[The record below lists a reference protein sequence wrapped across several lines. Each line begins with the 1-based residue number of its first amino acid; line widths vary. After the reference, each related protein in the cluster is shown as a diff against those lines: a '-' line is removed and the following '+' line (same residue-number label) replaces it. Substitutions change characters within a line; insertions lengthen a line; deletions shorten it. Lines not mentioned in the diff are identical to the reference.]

1 MNYAVQV
8 AQIIKAALDGDTDKV
23 KRYAEFIAE
32 MIDDDAAK
40 CAPVARADFEREA
53 RIIRRAY
60 GAESTGRPAALDEMQ
75 ARKPGALPGD
85 EVRPHDRGPM
95 LGGLTR

>member
-8 AQIIKAALDGDTDKV
+8 AHIIKAALDGDTEKV

-32 MIDDDAAK
+32 MIDDDAAR
-40 CAPVARADFEREA
+40 CAPIARADYEREA

-60 GAESTGRPAALDEMQ
+60 RAEPAGPPVALD
-75 ARKPGALPGD
+75 GD
-85 EVRPHDRGPM
+85 QMRSYDRGPM